1 MKEEGK
7 AFTVE
12 LVRVLYV
19 NLATTASG
27 WGFLYSLPFGL
38 LFLIW
43 IGSGAHLRL
52 FSLVRIKHQD
62 LTRKWVNCRYRL
74 WTQPVFISYC
84 VCIVNILYELKFG
97 ILLNRTLYLSLTLGC
112 VSLSMPI
119 LENKNHDCAPLA
131 CFIAS
136 ATAFLRLS
144 VEKTE
149 RLK

>member
-27 WGFLYSLPFGL
+27 WGLLYSLPFGT

-74 WTQPVFISYC
+74 WTKPVFISHC
-84 VCIVNILYELKFG
+84 VYIVNILY
-97 ILLNRTLYLSLTLGC
+97 
-112 VSLSMPI
+112 
-119 LENKNHDCAPLA
+119 
-131 CFIAS
+131 
-136 ATAFLRLS
+136 
-144 VEKTE
+144 
-149 RLK
+149 